1 MFYRSILLLF
11 VLLGFLNANG
21 EVLQIKSFK
30 AKFNQSIKSINNNLI
45 NYEGEVFIRDDG
57 KILWKYSSPII
68 KNVYILNDL
77 AIVDEPELEQAIITT
92 LEDEIN
98 IIKLLKD
105 SKELKKDSF
114 LSTIDDVDYLI
125 SVENS
130 LIKNIS
136 YKDKLEN
143 DVSISF
149 FEVTQNTQLEDEIFK
164 FEIPKHYDIIRK

>member
-11 VLLGFLNANG
+11 VFFGFLNAND
-21 EVLQIKSFK
+21 EISQIKSFK
-30 AKFNQSIKSINNNLI
+30 AKFKQSIKSINDNLI

-57 KILWKYSSPII
+57 KILWKYKSPII

-98 IIKLLKD
+98 IIKLLKE
-105 SKELKKDSF
+105 SKKIKENSF
-114 LSTIDDVDYLI
+114 LSTIDDIDYFI
-125 SVENS
+125 NVENS
-130 LIKNIS
+130 MIKNIS

-143 DVSISF
+143 RVNIDFSEVLQNGEIS
-149 FEVTQNTQLEDEIFK
+149 DEIFK
-164 FEIPKHYDIIRK
+164 FEIPSYYDIIRK